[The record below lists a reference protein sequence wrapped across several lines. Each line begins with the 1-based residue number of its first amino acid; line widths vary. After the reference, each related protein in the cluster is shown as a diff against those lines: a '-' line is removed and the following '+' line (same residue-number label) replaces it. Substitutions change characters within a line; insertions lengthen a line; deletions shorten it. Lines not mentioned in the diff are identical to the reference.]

1 MNDPLRK
8 TLDALN
14 GTREN
19 GSGWEAK
26 CPAHDDNTPSLS
38 VGTNAAEAVLLN
50 CHAGCSTEAIL
61 DAAGLEWSDLFPDDP
76 SSSGGATRRPAPR
89 PQPPQEPAEPDAEG
103 IAREDV
109 KAWCSAL
116 LDGEK
121 GAQREARAYLTET
134 RGLRLNTLRAH
145 LVGLRHLH
153 GQWWICFPVVSGGRV
168 PRVKRVAFDPAA
180 GVWAGEGKKI
190 RTDGGGS
197 GLYWTADL
205 QSASGPL
212 LLCEGELDAIHARGQ
227 GFPAVTGT
235 AGAGTFRA
243 EWAREIAEAAREGV
257 VTCYDGDEVGRENAP
272 EVARKL
278 ASEGVTASVAD
289 LPEGKDV
296 NDVLRAEG
304 GKEHLRQ
311 IIADATPP
319 AGEDAEGEAL
329 EPPAAPAESG
339 TDEPGGW
346 QAFPVEALP
355 GPVARYVRASAAAVG
370 CAEAM
375 VALPVLSSLSAAAGS
390 AARLRLKRTWTE
402 PATLWTMLV
411 APSGSAKSPAMKQA
425 LRPVYRREREAKDEF
440 ERAFADWKAGS
451 GDAPEEDRPERTR
464 YRTGDATPESIM
476 KLLGENPRG
485 LLLARN
491 ELGAWLGSF
500 DRYAQGAA
508 DLQFWIEVWDGMQA
522 SRDRAGDG
530 NVTVDNPAVPITGTI
545 QPGAL
550 SEKLTPVHFESG
562 FAARFLLACPPCEP
576 LAWTEADVTR
586 ETEAKFEEVLNR
598 LYALPQR
605 TEVKLGAEAKRE
617 WVRFYNRANQEAH
630 DFEAGAARAVA
641 MKASRYG
648 ARLALLMHLARRA
661 AGETSA
667 DEVESESMTRA
678 LVLARWLRR
687 ETLRVHD
694 RLDLVES
701 ARPPVMRFLDMLP
714 AGSFETKDAK
724 AVADRLDVPRRTRY
738 DWMKRLVERGL
749 LEKIRRGH
757 YRKP

>member
-1 MNDPLRK
+1 MNIPLRK
-8 TLDALN
+8 TLDALDVV
-14 GTREN
+14 REN
-19 GSGWEAK
+19 GNGWEAK
-26 CPAHDDNTPSLS
+26 CPAHDDSTPSLS
-38 VGTNAAEAVLLN
+38 VTEKTSGEVLLN
-50 CHAGCSTEAIL
+50 CFAGCDAEAVL
-61 DAAGLEWSDLFPDDP
+61 DAAGLEWADLYPDD
-76 SSSGGATRRPAPR
+76 GNGAATAT
-89 PQPPQEPAEPDAEG
+89 PQEPAEPDAEG
-103 IAREDV
+103 VPREDV
-109 KAWCSAL
+109 KAWNSAL
-116 LDGEK
+116 LRGEK
-121 GAQREARAYLTET
+121 GAQREARAYLTEA
-134 RGLRLNTLRAH
+134 RGLRLHTLRAH
-145 LVGLRHLH
+145 VVGLRHLH
-153 GQWWICFPVVSGGRV
+153 GQWWICFPVVKGGRV
-168 PRVKRVAFDPAA
+168 ERVKRVAFDPAA
-180 GVWAGEGKKI
+180 GAWAGEGKKI

-212 LLCEGELDAIHARGQ
+212 LVCEGELDAMHARQHGYA
-227 GFPAVTGT
+227 AVTGT

-243 EWAREIAEAAREGV
+243 EWAREIAEVEPEGV
-257 VTCYDGDEVGRENAP
+257 VVCFDGDEAGRENAP

-278 ASEGVTASVAD
+278 DAEGVTASVAE
-289 LPEGKDV
+289 LPDGKDV
-296 NDVLRAEG
+296 NDLLQAEG
-304 GKEHLRQ
+304 GKERLRK

-319 AGEDAEGEAL
+319 TGEDAEP
-329 EPPAAPAESG
+329 PPASAESEA
-339 TDEPGGW
+339 DDW
-346 QAFPVEALP
+346 QPFPVEALP
-355 GPVARYVRASAAAVG
+355 GPVAGYVRASAAAVG

-390 AARLRLKRTWTE
+390 AARLRLKRTWRA
-402 PATLWTMLV
+402 PATLWTMVV

-425 LRPVYRREREAKDEF
+425 LRPVHRREREAKEEF
-440 ERAFADWKAGS
+440 ERTFADWKARS

-508 DLQFWIEVWDGMQA
+508 DLQFWMEVWDAMQA

-550 SEKLTPVHFESG
+550 KDKLTPVHFESG
-562 FAARFLLACPPCEP
+562 FAARFLLANPPTEP
-576 LAWTEADVTR
+576 LTWTEADVTR
-586 ETEAKFEEVLNR
+586 ETEAEFEEVLDG
-598 LYALPQR
+598 LYALPQG
-605 TEVKLGAEAKRE
+605 TEVRLSGEAKRQ
-617 WVRFYNRANQEAH
+617 WIRFYNRANQEAH
-630 DFEAGAARAVA
+630 DFETGAARAVA
-641 MKASRYG
+641 MKATRYG
-648 ARLALLMHLARRA
+648 ARLALLVHLGRRA

-667 DEVESESMTRA
+667 DEVDSESMTRG
-678 LVLARWLRR
+678 LMLARWLRR

-694 RLDLVES
+694 RLNLVKS
-701 ARPPVMRFLDMLP
+701 SRPPVMRFFNMLP
-714 AGSFETKDAK
+714 AGSFETEDAK

-757 YRKP
+757 YCKP

>member
-1 MNDPLRK
+1 
-8 TLDALN
+8 
-14 GTREN
+14 
-19 GSGWEAK
+19 
-26 CPAHDDNTPSLS
+26 
-38 VGTNAAEAVLLN
+38 
-50 CHAGCSTEAIL
+50 
-61 DAAGLEWSDLFPDDP
+61 
-76 SSSGGATRRPAPR
+76 
-89 PQPPQEPAEPDAEG
+89 
-103 IAREDV
+103 
-109 KAWCSAL
+109 
-116 LDGEK
+116 
-121 GAQREARAYLTET
+121 
-134 RGLRLNTLRAH
+134 LNTLRAH

-153 GQWWICFPVVSGGRV
+153 GQWWICFPVVSEGRV

-212 LLCEGELDAIHARGQ
+212 LLCEGELDAMHARQ
-227 GFPAVTGT
+227 HGFPAVTGT

-257 VTCYDGDEVGRENAP
+257 VTCYDGDEAGRENAP

-319 AGEDAEGEAL
+319 AGEDAEGEAP
-329 EPPAAPAESG
+329 EPPAAPAESE

-346 QAFPVEALP
+346 QPFPVEALP
-355 GPVARYVRASAAAVG
+355 GPVAGYVRASAAAVG

-390 AARLRLKRTWTE
+390 AARLHLKRAWSE

-440 ERAFADWKAGS
+440 ERAFADWKARS

-464 YRTGDATPESIM
+464 YRTGDATPESIV

-562 FAARFLLACPPCEP
+562 FAARFLLASPPSEP
-576 LAWTEADVTR
+576 LTWTEADVTR
-586 ETEAKFEEVLNR
+586 ETEAEFEEVLNR
-598 LYALPQR
+598 LYALPQG
-605 TEVKLGAEAKRE
+605 TEARLSGEAKRQ
-617 WVRFYNRANQEAH
+617 WVRFYDRANEEAH

-641 MKASRYG
+641 MKAVRYA
-648 ARLALLMHLARRA
+648 ARLALLVHLGRRA

-667 DEVESESMTRA
+667 DEVDSESMTQG
-678 LVLARWLRR
+678 LMLARWLRR

-701 ARPPVMRFLDMLP
+701 ARPPVMRFFNMLP

-738 DWMKRLVERGL
+738 DWMKRLVDRGL

-757 YRKP
+757 YRKPWPDSRGLSPLHLALIALRFT